1 MNRWS
6 AHAGALGPTRWIG
19 CIGWLALM
27 VGVVALLRASGRG
40 RCGWEPA
47 TLIVVA
53 CLPPVWWCLQL
64 VFHPQD
70 LLAMG
75 FVFAAMA
82 CACRGRWIGAGILVA
97 LAVLTRQFALL
108 VAAPLFV
115 LAPAKGRISYAA
127 AALTTAALVVLPIL
141 MVTSGNALR
150 AITLGTGDN
159 VSIGGTLVW
168 ELRLYGAP
176 LVLLSRV
183 TPIAV
188 SVALA
193 WWVSRRLGPA
203 ALQPATLVSVMAI
216 SLGLRLV
223 FEENLFPYYLMALA
237 VSLVLLDVVRGMF
250 AVQRL
255 HG

>member
-1 MNRWS
+1 MHRM
-6 AHAGALGPTRWIG
+6 ARPHGGGGRIAAG
-19 CIGWLALM
+19 
-27 VGVVALLRASGRG
+27 VGARASRLGARD
-40 RCGWEPA
+40 
-47 TLIVVA
+47 TIVVA

-97 LAVLTRQFALL
+97 LAVLTQQFRAPCGGTPVCARSSQGKDLL
-108 VAAPLFV
+108 CRSSADNGSARGPSHPDGDLRNAP
-115 LAPAKGRISYAA
+115 
-127 AALTTAALVVLPIL
+127 
-141 MVTSGNALR
+141 R

-223 FEENLFPYYLMALA
+223 FEKNLFPYYLMALA